1 MHIMVKG
8 FLDKIVMIDNES
20 ILNVAKKSRIV
31 MYAWMNINDLDIT
44 G

>member
-20 ILNVAKKSRIV
+20 ILNVAKKVELSC
-31 MYAWMNINDLDIT
+31 T
-44 G
+44 HG